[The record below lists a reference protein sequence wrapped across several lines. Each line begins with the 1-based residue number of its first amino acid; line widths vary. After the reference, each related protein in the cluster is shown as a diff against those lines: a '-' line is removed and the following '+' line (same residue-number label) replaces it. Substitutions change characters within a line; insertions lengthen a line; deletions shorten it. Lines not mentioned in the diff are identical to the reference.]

1 MIDTVLDL
9 LHNALTLLFGVYI
22 SAAFLGIR
30 MNRRNV
36 LILFAFFSAV
46 GVVLVSSF
54 ALFGAKVTQQI
65 YPLIIHIPLVLF
77 LTLFYHYKA
86 ILAVLSVLT
95 AYLCC
100 QISNWIGL
108 LALNLTHLNWVYFSA
123 RIVTTT
129 LVFMVLL
136 QFVSDAAAQLMQKPT
151 KTLLLFGMLPFVYYL
166 FDYVAKVYTSLLYSG
181 STVVVEFLA
190 FALCVFYI
198 LFLVV
203 YFKQYEEKQEAE
215 QRSRIL
221 EMKQEQAEKEI
232 EAFQQ
237 TQHAVSLLRHDM
249 RHFLLNISAYIEEG
263 ENDKAMAYIRQVIA
277 ATDKTATQK
286 YCKNEIVNMIL
297 SSYERRIKED
307 SIRFQYSIQ
316 IPERLPVSDV
326 NLTSILS
333 NALENAVH
341 ATEMLEPEKREIRL
355 DLRMNGNKLLI
366 SVKNTCAEPP
376 KMVDGLPQSSKNG
389 HGLGTQSIR
398 YVTEKLNGNCQF
410 AVQDHWFIL
419 RVIL

>member
-1 MIDTVLDL
+1 MMDTVLGI
-9 LHNALTLLFGVYI
+9 LHHALTLLFGVFI

-30 MNRRNV
+30 MNRRNI
-36 LILFAFFSAV
+36 LILFAFSSAA
-46 GVVLVSSF
+46 GVVFVSSF
-54 ALFGAKVTQQI
+54 VLFGATVTEQI

-77 LTLFYHYKA
+77 LTLFYRYKA
-86 ILAVLSVLT
+86 ILAALSVLT

-108 LALNLTHLNWVYFSA
+108 LALNITHLNWVYFSV
-123 RIVTTT
+123 RIVTTV
-129 LVFMVLL
+129 LVFIVLL
-136 QFVSDAAAQLMQKPT
+136 RFVSDAAAQLMQKPT
-151 KTLLLFGMLPFVYYL
+151 KALLIFGMLPFVYYL
-166 FDYVAKVYTSLLYSG
+166 FDYLAKVYTGLLYSG

-203 YFKQYEEKQEAE
+203 YFKQYEEKQESE

-221 EMKQEQAEKEI
+221 KMKQTQAEKEI

-237 TQHAVSLLRHDM
+237 AQHAVSLLRHDM
-249 RHFLLNISAYIEEG
+249 RHFLLNISAFIEEG
-263 ENDKAMAYIRQVIA
+263 ENEKALAYIRQVIA
-277 ATDKTATQK
+277 AADKTATQK

-297 SSYERRIKED
+297 SSYERRIREND
-307 SIRFQYSIQ
+307 IHFQYSIQ
-316 IPERLPVSDV
+316 IPERLSISDV

-341 ATEMLEPEKREIRL
+341 AATMLEPEKREIRL
-355 DLRMNGNKLLI
+355 DLRMNANKLLI
-366 SVKNTCAEPP
+366 SVKNTCAETP

-410 AVQDHWFIL
+410 TVQDHWFIL

>member
-1 MIDTVLDL
+1 MMDTVLGI
-9 LHNALTLLFGVYI
+9 LHHALTLLFGVFI

-30 MNRRNV
+30 MNRRNI
-36 LILFAFFSAV
+36 LILFAFSSAA
-46 GVVLVSSF
+46 GVVFVSSF
-54 ALFGAKVTQQI
+54 VLFGATVTEQI

-77 LTLFYHYKA
+77 LTLFYRYKA
-86 ILAVLSVLT
+86 ILAALSVLT

-108 LALNLTHLNWVYFSA
+108 LALNITHLDWVYFSV
-123 RIVTTT
+123 RIVTTV
-129 LVFMVLL
+129 LVFIVLL
-136 QFVSDAAAQLMQKPT
+136 RFVSDAAAQLMQKPT
-151 KTLLLFGMLPFVYYL
+151 KALLIFGMLPFVYYL
-166 FDYVAKVYTSLLYSG
+166 FDYLAKVYTGLLYSG

-198 LFLVV
+198 PFLVV
-203 YFKQYEEKQEAE
+203 YFKQYEEKQESE

-221 EMKQEQAEKEI
+221 KMKQTQAEKEI

-237 TQHAVSLLRHDM
+237 AQHAVSLLRHDM
-249 RHFLLNISAYIEEG
+249 RHFLLNISAFIEEG
-263 ENDKAMAYIRQVIA
+263 ENEKALAYIRQVIA
-277 ATDKTATQK
+277 AADKTATQK
-286 YCKNEIVNMIL
+286 YCKNEIVNTIL
-297 SSYERRIKED
+297 SSYERRIRENG
-307 SIRFQYSIQ
+307 IHFQYSIQ
-316 IPERLPVSDV
+316 IPERLSISDV

-341 ATEMLEPEKREIRL
+341 AATMLEPEKREIRL
-355 DLRMNGNKLLI
+355 DLRMNANKLLI
-366 SVKNTCAEPP
+366 SIKNTCAETP

-410 AVQDHWFIL
+410 TVQDHWFIL